1 MKTRN
6 SKAEDYVSGTAP
18 LPPEFTTGYKRDLEI
33 AREMVRLRRENQA
46 PEESSDAGD
55 SASLVRDVA

>member
-6 SKAEDYVSGTAP
+6 SKAEDYVRGDVP

-33 AREMVRLRRENQA
+33 AREMVRLRREKQA
-46 PEESSDAGD
+46 EEASAEPDD
-55 SASLVRDVA
+55 SATFVRDVA